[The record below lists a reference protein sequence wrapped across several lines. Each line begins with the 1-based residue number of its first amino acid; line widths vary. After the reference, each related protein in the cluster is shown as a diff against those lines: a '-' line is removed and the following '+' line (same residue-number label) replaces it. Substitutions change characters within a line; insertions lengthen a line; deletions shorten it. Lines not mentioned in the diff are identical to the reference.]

1 MYLVVESVSGHIH
14 DDVLVMER
22 KSDYQ
27 VYLMAPN
34 IA

>member
-14 DDVLVMER
+14 DGVLVMER

-34 IA
+34 IV